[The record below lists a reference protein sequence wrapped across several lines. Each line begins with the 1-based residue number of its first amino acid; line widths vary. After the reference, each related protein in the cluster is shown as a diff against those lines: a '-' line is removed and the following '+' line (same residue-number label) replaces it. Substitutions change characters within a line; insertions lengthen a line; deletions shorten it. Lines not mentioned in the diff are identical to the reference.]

1 MITRRMNAM
10 ALAMLTS
17 LGATAAQA
25 RVVRIVVDKVT
36 SPNFEG
42 QSFGSAG
49 AYEKVEGHIVGEVD
63 PAQDENR
70 LIQDLSLAPR
80 TPRGTVAYTAD
91 FLLLKPID
99 PAKGNGFLDLSLPN
113 RGRTLGLA
121 YNVGAPHVAGLDS
134 VNPTTRADAGDG
146 FLMRRGYSVLYIGWQ
161 ADLAGGRGLIRLHA
175 PVATANGQPITG
187 PVRVTAIVERPE
199 QTIGIA
205 GGGAPQ
211 VAYPAAQLDEPGATL
226 RHHGSTGAPWVE
238 VPRADWAFAGCEA
251 TAFPGK
257 PDPVRICA
265 RDGFDPSQVYELS
278 YTARDPLVLGLGLS
292 AIRDAAAF
300 FRHEAKDEAG
310 VANPLAGHVQHVVV
324 TGESQDGN
332 LMRNIVQLG
341 FTRDEAGRPAFDGM
355 MAHLSGKRTPITI
368 RFGAPGAT
376 TTLFEGPMLPGHERP
391 LTWSSEADPVTGV
404 RAGLLDRCMATNS
417 CPKIINTWTSTEY
430 RQYAIA
436 YTAVDPSGQHDLTL
450 PPNVRAYFLTGSQH
464 GTWDSQTKRIPPGVC
479 ENAKNNGPNAE
490 SQRALLVAM
499 EDWVAEGT
507 EPPPSRIATLAAGQL
522 AAPGAI
528 GFPTIPGVTYTARAL
543 VPAAIDFGP
552 QYRAVDQSG
561 ILALPPH
568 VVASDA
574 YRPLVPKVDADG
586 NETAGVRP
594 TALQAPLGTYTG
606 WNLRR
611 AGYGAGELC
620 GLSGSF
626 IPLAQTKA
634 ERDGSGDP
642 RLSIAERYG
651 THDGYVAAV
660 RSAAGS
666 LRDAR
671 LLLPEDADRLVR
683 EAEASDVLR

>member
-1 MITRRMNAM
+1 MTNRMNAM
-10 ALAMLTS
+10 AWAMLVA
-17 LGATAAQA
+17 LGATSAQA

-36 SPNFEG
+36 APNFEG
-42 QSFGSAG
+42 ESFGTVG
-49 AYEKVEGHIVGEVD
+49 AYEKLEGHIVGEVD

-70 LIQDLSLAPR
+70 LIQDLALAPR
-80 TPRGTVAYTAD
+80 TPRGTVEYTAD

-99 PAKGNGFLDLSLPN
+99 PAKGNGFLDLDLPN

-121 YNVGAPHVAGLDS
+121 YNVGARRDAGIDS

-146 FLMRRGYSVLYIGWQ
+146 FLMRRGYSILYLGWQ
-161 ADLAGGRGLIRLHA
+161 ADLADGRGLIRLHA
-175 PVATANGQPITG
+175 PVATDNGQPITG
-187 PVRVTAIVERPE
+187 PLRLTMIVERTE
-199 QTIGIA
+199 HTVGFA

-211 VAYPAAQLDEPGATL
+211 VAYPATQLDEPGATL
-226 RHHGSTGAPWVE
+226 RHHGSTDAPWLE
-238 VPRADWAFAGCEA
+238 VPRADWAFANCEG
-251 TAFPGK
+251 TIFPGK

-265 RDGFDPSQVYELS
+265 KDGFDPSQVYELS

-292 AIRDAAAF
+292 AIRDVAAF
-300 FRHEAKDEAG
+300 LRNDAKDAARA
-310 VANPLAGHVQHVVV
+310 ANPLAGHVQHVIV

-341 FTRDEAGRPAFDGM
+341 FTRDEVGRPAFDGM

-376 TTLFEGPMLPGHERP
+376 TTLFEGPLLPGHERP
-391 LTWSSEADPVTGV
+391 LTWSSEPDPVTGV
-404 RAGLLDRCMATNS
+404 RAGLLDRCSETNS

-436 YTAVDPSGQHDLTL
+436 YTAVDPSGQHDLAL
-450 PPNVRAYFLTGSQH
+450 PPNVRGYFLTGSQH
-464 GTWDSQTKRIPPGVC
+464 GTWDSQTKPIPAGAC
-479 ENAKNNGPNAE
+479 ENAKNNGSNAE

-499 EDWVAEGT
+499 EDWVAKGT

-522 AAPGAI
+522 ASPGAI
-528 GFPTIPGVTYTARAL
+528 GFPAIPGVTYTARAL
-543 VPAAIDFGP
+543 VPGAIDFGP
-552 QYRAVDQSG
+552 EYRPRDQSG
-561 ILALPPH
+561 ILALPPQL
-568 VVASDA
+568 VASDA

-594 TALQAPLGTYTG
+594 AALQAPLGTYTG

-611 AGYGAGELC
+611 AGHGAGELC

-626 IPLAQTKA
+626 IPLALTKA
-634 ERDGSGDP
+634 ERDVSGDP
-642 RLSIAERYG
+642 RLSIMERYG
-651 THDGYVAAV
+651 THDGYVTAV
-660 RSAAGS
+660 RTAAGS

-671 LLLPEDADRLVR
+671 LLLSEDADRLVR

>member
-1 MITRRMNAM
+1 MTNRMTVVAC
-10 ALAMLTS
+10 AMLAA
-17 LGATAAQA
+17 LGAPPAQA
-25 RVVRIVVDKVT
+25 RVIRIVVDNVT

-42 QSFGSAG
+42 ESFGTVG
-49 AYEKVEGHIVGEVD
+49 AYEKLEGHIVGEVD

-80 TPRGTVAYTAD
+80 TPRGTVEYTAD
-91 FLLLKPID
+91 FLLLKPVD

-121 YNVGAPHVAGLDS
+121 YNVGARRDAGLGS

-146 FLMRRGYSVLYIGWQ
+146 FLMRRGYSILYLGWQ
-161 ADLAGGRGLIRLHA
+161 ADLADGRGLIRLHA
-175 PVATANGQPITG
+175 PVATDNGQLING
-187 PVRVTAIVERPE
+187 PVRVTMIVERPE
-199 QTIGIA
+199 HTVGFA

-226 RHHGSTGAPWVE
+226 RHHGSTGAPWLE
-238 VPRADWAFAGCEA
+238 VPRADWAFATCEA
-251 TAFPGK
+251 TAFPGT

-265 RDGFDPSQVYELS
+265 KDGFDPSQVYDLS

-300 FRHEAKDEAG
+300 FRNEARDEG
-310 VANPLAGHVQHVVV
+310 GTANPLAGHVQHVLV

-332 LMRNIVQLG
+332 LIRNIVQLG

-376 TTLFEGPMLPGHERP
+376 TTMFEGPLLPGHERP
-391 LTWSSEADPVTGV
+391 LTWSSEPDPVTGV
-404 RAGLLDRCMATNS
+404 RAGLLDRCTATSS

-436 YTAVDPSGQHDLTL
+436 YTAVDASGQHDLSL
-450 PPNVRAYFLTGSQH
+450 PPTVRAYFLTGSQH
-464 GTWDSQTKRIPPGVC
+464 GTWDSQTKPIPAGVC
-479 ENAKNNGPNAE
+479 VNAKNNGPNME

-499 EDWVAEGT
+499 EDWVTRGT
-507 EPPPSRIATLAAGQL
+507 EPPPSRIATLAATQL
-522 AAPGAI
+522 AAPDAS
-528 GFPTIPGVTYTARAL
+528 GFPTLPGVTYTARAL
-543 VPAAIDFGP
+543 VPETIDFGP
-552 QYRAVDQSG
+552 QYRPIDQSG
-561 ILALPPH
+561 ILALPPR

-574 YRPLVPKVDADG
+574 YRPLVPKVDVDG

-594 TALQAPLGTYTG
+594 TAIQAPLGTYTG

-611 AGYGAGELC
+611 AGHGAGELC

-626 IPLAQTKA
+626 IPLARTKA
-634 ERDGSGDP
+634 ERDASGDP

-660 RSAAGS
+660 RMAAGS